1 MDLSL
6 LITDNLNL
14 DTSAV
19 PMEIY
24 ARADLLFYQ
33 NRFEESIT
41 TLDSILVTYSGH
53 TLVDEIYF
61 RKFEIYTKLKQTE
74 KSVEMLET
82 IVNHYSFDI
91 LYDDALFN
99 LANIYEIKLEN
110 IEKSSQYYEKILLEC
125 SGSIYMSESRKK
137 YRQLR
142 GDDLW

>member
-24 ARADLLFYQ
+24 ARADLLFYR
-33 NRFEESIT
+33 NRFEEAIT
-41 TLDSILVTYSGH
+41 TLDSILTIYSGH

-61 RKFEIYTKLKQTE
+61 RKFEIYTELKQTE

-91 LYDDALFN
+91 FYDDALFN
-99 LANIYEIKLEN
+99 LANIYETELEN
-110 IEKSSQYYEKILLEC
+110 IEKSSHYYEKILLEC
-125 SGSIYMSESRKK
+125 SGSIYISESRKK
-137 YRQLR
+137 YRKLR
-142 GDDLW
+142 GDDL